1 MIDISMCDVAQMLY
15 DGTVQRFVQQLRE
28 KNLTVSRRK
37 LRPDG

>member
-1 MIDISMCDVAQMLY
+1 VIDISMCDVTQMLY
-15 DGTVQRFVQQLRE
+15 EGTVQGVIRQLRE